1 VNRQLLRSVLASDM
15 LGSIDYLL
23 YTILRAFSRS
33 FPGLT
38 GFHLLWYR
46 TEPKM
51 NDYQEQK
58 WVELYRAALLELE
71 NSLMAGRIREARA
84 EIIRRLEELQQMPGL
99 HQPERQAI
107 EDATNGLQNL
117 EREEA
122 QHAYEQEQRIAREG
136 LAKLRSLRPR
146 IENLKPDEFDS
157 L

>member
-1 VNRQLLRSVLASDM
+1 
-15 LGSIDYLL
+15 
-23 YTILRAFSRS
+23 
-33 FPGLT
+33 
-38 GFHLLWYR
+38 
-46 TEPKM
+46 M

-71 NSLMAGRIREARA
+71 NSLMAGRITDARA
-84 EIIRRLEELQQMPGL
+84 EIVRRLEQLQQTPGL
-99 HQPERQAI
+99 HARERQAI
-107 EDATNGLQNL
+107 QDATNGLQNL

-122 QHAYEQEQRIAREG
+122 QHASDEEQRIAQEV